1 MQRLHIDHE
10 RWAQLNSLLDA
21 ALDLPARDRMAW
33 LDALDPSLA
42 PLKPQLRQL
51 LTRAAREETGDFLGT
66 LPKLDGGETRVHAR
80 PELAGQA
87 VGPYRL
93 LRELG
98 SGGMGSVWV
107 AQRSDGLINR
117 PIALKLPHGVWPRAG
132 LAERMARER
141 EILAVLNHPNIAR
154 LYDAGVAADGQP
166 YLALEYVEGMPI
178 NEFCRERRLD
188 VRRRLRQFLQV
199 ANAVAHAHAKLI
211 VHRDLKPANILV
223 TSEGQARLLDFGI
236 AKLIAEG
243 GAPDSALTE
252 MSGRAL
258 TVEYASPEQIAGE
271 PITTASD
278 VYSLGVVLYELLTE
292 ARPYAPKNRTRRAL
306 EDAILTCEPIR
317 PSDAVG
323 DRSLR
328 RALLGDLDVIVM
340 KALKKDPD
348 ERFATVNAFA
358 EDVVRYLSGRPVF
371 AQPDSAWYR
380 LRKFTARNRIAS
392 VAGAALL
399 TAMVGLAVL
408 AADVVQGALEDQKRI
423 NVINGVFASIFHEID
438 PARGGGL
445 SLTALENILLDAAHQ
460 ADLALPADDSM
471 RLRIETRLARVQHQL
486 GRTKQAQT
494 RLQRV
499 LRTLERTQ
507 RRNTEEYLGPLLV
520 SASFLVDESRWRDAQ
535 GAASEALRLAKD
547 VVGPRH
553 PLTAQA
559 SYRLG
564 LVYEAL
570 GDYPSALRHASEA
583 QALLLSLHK
592 NDPDHWAVIDAR
604 ALHDR
609 VGRAAHAAHTR

>member
-1 MQRLHIDHE
+1 MQRLHMDQAH
-10 RWAQLNSLLDA
+10 WAQLNSLLDA
-21 ALDLPARDRMAW
+21 ALDLPARERMAW
-33 LDALDPSLA
+33 LDALDPNLA

-51 LTRAAREETGDFLGT
+51 LSRAAHEETGDFLST
-66 LPKLDGGETRVHAR
+66 LPKLDGGEAHSSVR

-93 LRELG
+93 LREIG
-98 SGGMGSVWV
+98 SGGMGSVWL

-132 LAERMARER
+132 LAERMTRER

-166 YLALEYVEGMPI
+166 YLALEYVEGVPI
-178 NEFCRERRLD
+178 NEFCLERRLD
-188 VRRRLRQFLQV
+188 VRQRLRKFLQV

-223 TSEGQARLLDFGI
+223 TAEGQARLLDFGV

-243 GAPDSALTE
+243 GAHDSALTE
-252 MSGRAL
+252 LSGRAL
-258 TVEYASPEQIAGE
+258 TLDYASPEQIAGE

-306 EDAILTCEPIR
+306 EDAILTCEPLR
-317 PSDAVG
+317 PSDAVR
-323 DRSLR
+323 DRSLL
-328 RALLGDLDVIVM
+328 RALRGDLDVIVM
-340 KALKKDPD
+340 KALKKNPD
-348 ERFATVNAFA
+348 ERFATVNSFA
-358 EDVVRYLSGRPVF
+358 EDVVRYLSGRPVY
-371 AQPDSAWYR
+371 AQRDSAWYR
-380 LRKFTARNRIAS
+380 FRKFTARNRVAS
-392 VAGAALL
+392 AAGAALL
-399 TAMVGLAVL
+399 TAIVGLAVL
-408 AADVVQGALEDQKRI
+408 AVDVVQGALADQKRI

-445 SLTALENILLDAAHQ
+445 SLATLENILLDAARQ
-460 ADLALPADDSM
+460 ANVALPADDPM

-486 GRTKQAQT
+486 GRTGQART

-499 LRTLERTQ
+499 LDTLERTQ
-507 RRNTEEYLGPLLV
+507 RRRTEEYLGPLLV
-520 SASFLVDESRWRDAQ
+520 SASFAVDERRWREAQ
-535 GAASEALRLAKD
+535 VAASEALQLAKE

-592 NDPDHWAVIDAR
+592 NAPDHWAVVDAR

-609 VGRAAHAAHTR
+609 VARAAQAR